1 VKKLLQA
8 LVGIAISGGALWLTL
23 RGRDLGAIWE
33 AVKGANYL
41 WMIPYAAIL
50 LLIHVVRTW
59 RWGLLL
65 EPVAKVPWGRLN
77 AASAVGFMA
86 LMILPFRLGE
96 FARPYL
102 VAERPKLRVSA
113 TLSSVVVERVADGIF
128 TAGILMLTLLS
139 VPEGTSG
146 LRYLRA
152 GGLVVFLIFVGLLLF
167 LVGAYR
173 NRELAVRLAH
183 RVVDPISP
191 RAAARLSA
199 MMDAF
204 IHGLRLVPS
213 RRKLALFFLLTTA
226 YWGLNGWGMQVL
238 ARAFDIRVSLMG
250 FYTVLGVL
258 VVGVMIP
265 AGPGMVGTFQA
276 AVMLGL
282 SLFVP
287 KAVVDTRGA
296 AYANVLWAA
305 QLAVTTSLGMFFLF
319 SRHIRLANVFSAPR
333 EVEEELE
340 EEDGE
345 YHPDGHAA
353 EDHRDGRSGSHGPEP
368 GGPAGQEGS
377 R

>member
-1 VKKLLQA
+1 MRKLVQA
-8 LVGIAISGGALWLTL
+8 AVGLAISGGALWLTL

-33 AVKGANYL
+33 AVKGANYAWL
-41 WMIPYAAIL
+41 VPYAAIL
-50 LLIHVVRTW
+50 LLIHLARTW

-86 LMILPFRLGE
+86 LMLLPFRLGE

-128 TAGILMLTLLS
+128 TAGLLVLTLLS
-139 VPEGTSG
+139 VPEGTPG
-146 LRYLRA
+146 LHFLRA
-152 GGLVVFLIFVGLLLF
+152 GGLLVLGIFVGLLVF
-167 LVGAYR
+167 LVVAYR
-173 NRELAVRLAH
+173 NRELAVRLTH
-183 RVVDPISP
+183 RLVDPISP
-191 RAAARLSA
+191 RAAERVSA

-213 RRKLALFFLLTTA
+213 RRKLVLFFALTAA

-238 ARAFDIRVSLMG
+238 ARGFDIRVSLMG

-287 KAVVDTRGA
+287 KEVVDARGA

-305 QLAVTTSLGMFFLF
+305 QLAVTTALGSFFLF

-340 EEDGE
+340 KEDRE
-345 YHPDGHAA
+345 YHPDGHAEEA
-353 EDHRDGRSGSHGPEP
+353 HRGRRPAGGAPR
-368 GGPAGQEGS
+368 GAGGGDGPA

>member
-1 VKKLLQA
+1 
-8 LVGIAISGGALWLTL
+8 
-23 RGRDLGAIWE
+23 
-33 AVKGANYL
+33 
-41 WMIPYAAIL
+41 
-50 LLIHVVRTW
+50 
-59 RWGLLL
+59 
-65 EPVAKVPWGRLN
+65 
-77 AASAVGFMA
+77 
-86 LMILPFRLGE
+86 
-96 FARPYL
+96 
-102 VAERPKLRVSA
+102 
-113 TLSSVVVERVADGIF
+113 
-128 TAGILMLTLLS
+128 MLTLLS
-139 VPEGTSG
+139 VPEGTPG
-146 LRYLRA
+146 LRFLRA
-152 GGLVVFLIFVGLLLF
+152 GGLVVFLIFVGLLLS

-173 NRELAVRLAH
+173 NRELAVRVTH
-183 RVVDPISP
+183 RLIDPISP
-191 RAAARLSA
+191 RAAARVSA

-287 KAVVDTRGA
+287 KAVVDARGA

-305 QLAVTTSLGMFFLF
+305 QLAVTTALGTFFLF

-345 YHPDGHAA
+345 YHPDGQAA
-353 EDHRDGRSGSHGPEP
+353 RDHRDGRRAPASRGP
-368 GGPAGQEGS
+368 GGREDP